1 MTQQVVIN
9 LPEFHPSQVEAY
21 MTPAR
26 FLALRCGRR
35 WGKTNLLTTISVD
48 AVVKQ
53 QFIGWFAP
61 EHKFLIEPYAEMVSM
76 LGDAVESSSEMK
88 GQINVVGGG
97 KVDVW
102 SLDNPLAGRGRKYHG
117 VIVDEGAFAKNSMNE
132 QWRRNI
138 RPTLVDY
145 RGWAIVA
152 SNTNGVDTDNF
163 FWRICNQPEHGFKE
177 YHAPSSSNPHLS
189 PEELAGLKET
199 AHPLVWK
206 QEYEAEFVDWSGVA
220 FFSVEKLL
228 VDGHPATLPPV
239 VDAVFCTIDTATK
252 TGKLND
258 GTGVVYW
265 AYAKFGVGGPRL
277 YALDYDLIQI
287 EGAMLEVWI
296 PQVFK
301 NLQQYAIN
309 LRSRSGSLGAF
320 VEDKSSGTILLQQMA
335 KKSLPARAIDSKLTA
350 MGKSERAINISGYVH
365 REKVKFTQEAF
376 DRTVTYKGVTR
387 NHLLAQVTGFRVG
400 AKEDPHAQ
408 DDLLDDFTYG
418 VALALGDAG
427 GF

>member
-1 MTQQVVIN
+1 MTEIVVN

-21 MTPAR
+21 LTPAR
-26 FLALRCGRR
+26 FLALRAGRR
-35 WGKTNLLTTISVD
+35 WGKTKFVSSISVD
-48 AVVKQ
+48 AGLKA

-61 EHKFLIEPYAEMVSM
+61 EHKFLIEPYAEMVSL
-76 LGDAVESSSEMK
+76 LGDAVHSSSEMK
-88 GQINVVGGG
+88 GQINVLGGG
-97 KVDVW
+97 KIDVW

-117 VIVDEGAFAKNSMNE
+117 VIVDEAAFAKPQLRE

-152 SNTNGVDTDNF
+152 SNTNGIDTDNF
-163 FWRICNQPEHGFKE
+163 FWQICNQPEHGFKQ
-177 YHAPSSSNPHLS
+177 YHAPTSSNPHIS
-189 PEELAGLKET
+189 AEELAELKSS

-228 VDGHPATLPPV
+228 VDGHPAVLPPV
-239 VDAVFCTIDTATK
+239 VDAVFCTIDSATK

-258 GTGVVYW
+258 GTGVIYW
-265 AYAKFGVGGPRL
+265 AYVRHAVGGPKL

-287 EGAMLEVWI
+287 EGALLETWI
-296 PQVFK
+296 PNVFRQ
-301 NLQQYAIN
+301 LQEFA
-309 LRSRSGSLGAF
+309 LKHRSRNGSLGAF
-320 VEDKSSGTILLQQMA
+320 IEDKSSGTILLQQMQR
-335 KKSLPARAIDSKLTA
+335 KNMPARAIDSKLTA
-350 MGKSERAINISGYVH
+350 MGKSERALSVSGYVH
-365 REKVKFTQEAF
+365 REMVKFTQDAF
-376 DRTVTYKGVTR
+376 DRSVTYKGVTR

-400 AKEDPHAQ
+400 TKEEPNAQ

-418 VALALGDAG
+418 IALAHGNSG